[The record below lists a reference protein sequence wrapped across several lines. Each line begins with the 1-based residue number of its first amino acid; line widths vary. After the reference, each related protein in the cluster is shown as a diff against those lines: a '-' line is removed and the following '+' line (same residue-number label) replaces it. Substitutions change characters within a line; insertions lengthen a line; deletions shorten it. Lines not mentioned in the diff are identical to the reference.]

1 MLLWLV
7 IWWFAEICLPLHNI
21 PSKMKE
27 ISYYPNLSI
36 AENARLNGVSIAT
49 IRKYIQDSGID
60 RKFDEIYKTFTN
72 IKRLQEQHPEYTASQ
87 IMRYSGYSLNT
98 VKKYMKMTDFPFA
111 ASSDKYSAFDIGKS
125 MNIIKSVSN
134 SQTTILNSILQLYIK
149 SDHYEADFTFS
160 VGGGWKRI
168 KQPDLKFD
176 KYPQL
181 EGVKPLSEAF
191 LLPDST
197 LHNCVIDLPYIVQ
210 GIGSKI
216 TDRFTSFN
224 SEKEIYDTNR
234 EMIELAY
241 RKLMK
246 GGYLVMKT
254 MDVSYS
260 LKQLWVSDFVVQTA
274 FGIGFELKD
283 KFILVSNKRLLNS
296 GGKQHIAR
304 KYHSYFFVFRK
315 SCIY

>member
-1 MLLWLV
+1 
-7 IWWFAEICLPLHNI
+7 
-21 PSKMKE
+21 MKE
-27 ISYYPNLSI
+27 LSYYPNLSI

-60 RKFDEIYKTFTN
+60 RKFDEIYKIFTN
-72 IKRLQEQHPEYTASQ
+72 IKRLQEQNPEYTASQ
-87 IMRYSGYSLNT
+87 IKRLSGYSLNT
-98 VKKYMKMTDFPFA
+98 VKKYMKMVEFPYCL
-111 ASSDKYSAFDIGKS
+111 SPEKYSGFDLQKS
-125 MNIIKSVSN
+125 NNIIKSVSN
-134 SQTTILNSILQLYIK
+134 SQTVILNSILQLYINNN
-149 SDHYEADFTFS
+149 HYECDFTYSIGVF
-160 VGGGWKRI
+160 WKGIR
-168 KQPDLKFD
+168 QPDLKFD

-181 EGVKPLSEAF
+181 EGVKLLSEAF
-191 LLPDST
+191 LLPDGT

-224 SEKEIYDTNR
+224 SEEEMFDTNR

-260 LKQLWVSDFVVQTA
+260 MKQLWVSDYVVQTA

-304 KYHSYFFVFRK
+304 KYHSYFFVFYK
-315 SCIY
+315 KQKTDCQILDSQA